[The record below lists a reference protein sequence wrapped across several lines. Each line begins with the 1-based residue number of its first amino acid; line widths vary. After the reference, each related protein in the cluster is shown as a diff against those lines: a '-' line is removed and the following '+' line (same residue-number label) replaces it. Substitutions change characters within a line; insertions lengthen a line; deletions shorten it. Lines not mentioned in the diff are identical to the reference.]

1 VAASVPLEVEDAPCR
16 VLLSSTGLLARIAG
30 RAPQAAGAGD
40 GDGDGDGS
48 AGPRAKHDAI
58 VSTVAGTLRGD
69 VGVVTSAGRLVRV
82 SVIDLPSLPDTAGPP
97 NLAGGAPV
105 SEFVDL
111 AADEKVLC
119 VATLSAESAGVALGT
134 VQGVVKRVVPDFPA
148 NKDEFEMIGLKDGDR
163 VVGAVELRT
172 GREDLVF
179 LTTDA
184 QLLKFSADQVRPQG
198 RAAGGMAGI
207 KLSDGAS
214 VLAFTAVDPERDAV
228 VVTVAGTSGAL
239 PGTTVGSAKVTPYQL
254 YPSKGRAT
262 GGVRCQRFL
271 RGEDQL
277 SFAWAGALPARAAD
291 ESGNPVELPPLD
303 QRRDGSGIP
312 LHKPVAVVAPGL

>member
-1 VAASVPLEVEDAPCR
+1 M
-16 VLLSSTGLLARIAG
+16 
-30 RAPQAAGAGD
+30 
-40 GDGDGDGS
+40 
-48 AGPRAKHDAI
+48 
-58 VSTVAGTLRGD
+58 
-69 VGVVTSAGRLVRV
+69 TSAGRLVRV
-82 SVIDLPSLPDTAGPP
+82 SAIDLPALPATAGRP
-97 NLAGGAPV
+97 NLAGGAAV

-119 VATLSAESAGVALGT
+119 LSTLDPQSPGIALGT
-134 VQGVVKRVVPDFPA
+134 VQGVVKRVVPDFPT

-172 GREDLVF
+172 GQEDLVF

-198 RAAGGMAGI
+198 RPAGGMAGI
-207 KLSDGAS
+207 KLSEGAS
-214 VLAFTAVDPERDAV
+214 VLAFTAIDPERHALV
-228 VVTVAGTSGAL
+228 FTVAGSSAAL
-239 PGTTVGSAKVTPYQL
+239 PGTSAGNAKVTPYQL

-277 SFAWAGALPARAAD
+277 IFAWAGATPVRATD
-291 ESGNPVELPPLD
+291 EAGNPVDLLPLD
-303 QRRDGSGIP
+303 QRRDGSGTP
-312 LHKPVAVVAPGL
+312 LRKAVTAIAPGVGLGAAD